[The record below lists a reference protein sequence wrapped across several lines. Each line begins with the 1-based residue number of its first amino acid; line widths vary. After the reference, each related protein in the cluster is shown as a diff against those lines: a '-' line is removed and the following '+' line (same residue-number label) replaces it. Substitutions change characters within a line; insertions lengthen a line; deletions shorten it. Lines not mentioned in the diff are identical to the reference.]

1 MTLPGCLRVLI
12 AAKLAA
18 KERVLLGSR
27 NGLTRPCR
35 LWTGAQSKGG
45 GRPSSG
51 PYGSIWI
58 PGVGGVRVHV
68 AVAWVAGLIPS
79 LRVPRGMNID
89 HRCERTLC
97 MEPEHYALIP
107 APNNR
112 ALRWSRRRRAV

>member
-1 MTLPGCLRVLI
+1 MTPPACLRVLI
-12 AAKLAA
+12 AARLASR
-18 KERVLLGSR
+18 ERVLLHSR
-27 NGLTRPCR
+27 NGLEKPCR
-35 LWTGAQSKGG
+35 LWTGAKSKGG

-79 LRVPRGMNID
+79 LRVPEGMNID

-107 APNNR
+107 APHNR
-112 ALRWSRRRRAV
+112 ALRWTRRRAA